1 MNDVTVSISPS
12 KAKELKVSTGDVILV
27 VGRRRRATY
36 AFVDV
41 QKSKKEIC
49 SIPENMAKNLRLR
62 NTDKL
67 KVIPL
72 GLQEDESRHGD
83 MILLKYATPPKVT
96 SVTLSPIEDSLNS
109 IAAREGGDGL
119 GDDEIMERFVTP
131 YFDLAGSTALVKKD
145 SIVTISDDNGKRL
158 DFMVTNVEL
167 EDTSA
172 MPEGKFSEP
181 HSRVVESSRA

>member
-1 MNDVTVSISPS
+1 MSISPS

-83 MILLKYATPPKVT
+83 MILLKHATPPKV
-96 SVTLSPIEDSLNS
+96 SSFTLSPIEDSLNS
-109 IAAREGGDGL
+109 LAAREGGDGL

-131 YFDLAGSTALVKKD
+131 YLNLAESTALIKKD
-145 SIVTISDDNGKRL
+145 SVVSITDDNGKKL
-158 DFMVTNVEL
+158 DFMVTHVEL
-167 EDTSA
+167 DDASA
-172 MPEGKFSEP
+172 MPEGKSCEQ
-181 HSRVVESSRA
+181 